1 MVGISKC
8 FLTVFEIDTIQLILI
23 NALKKMKLEGEYLDD
38 RQRAGPSG
46 NGLNVQSGLP
56 GFGQDSWDQPYP
68 HPQPFSNGG
77 SASELSLRR
86 NQVYFSTWATGSTYA
101 VSGSPWIILIPVT
114 TDPLN
119 PESLAPRQYEVLHE

>member
-8 FLTVFEIDTIQLILI
+8 FLIVFEINKIQLILT

-38 RQRAGPSG
+38 RQRAGPSR

-56 GFGQDSWDQPYP
+56 GFGQESWDQPYP

-86 NQVYFSTWATGSTYA
+86 NQVSFSTWAPGSTYA

-114 TDPLN
+114 TDPFK
-119 PESLAPRQYEVLHE
+119 PESPASRQDEVLHE